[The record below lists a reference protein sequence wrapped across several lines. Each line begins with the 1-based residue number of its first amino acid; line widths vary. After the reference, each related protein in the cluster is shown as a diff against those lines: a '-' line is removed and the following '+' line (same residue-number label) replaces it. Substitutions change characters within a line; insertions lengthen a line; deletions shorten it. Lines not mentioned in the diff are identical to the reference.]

1 MNINL
6 GRRQLVKI
14 VLEPRQKEK
23 NQLNKNEITAEGLIA
38 LFNRET
44 ATNKKN
50 NFRNGLLAKM

>member
-44 ATNKKN
+44 ATNKRISV
-50 NFRNGLLAKM
+50 RNVFLIK